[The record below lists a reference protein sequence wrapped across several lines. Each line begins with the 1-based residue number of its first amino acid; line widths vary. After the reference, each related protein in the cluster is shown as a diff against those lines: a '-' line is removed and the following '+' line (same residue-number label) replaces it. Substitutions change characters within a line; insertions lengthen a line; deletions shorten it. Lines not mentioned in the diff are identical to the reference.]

1 MTNELGLLIYFLVY
15 FGFAFVWKSWINY
28 KQTGVNPV
36 VLPKSD
42 DAYGYV
48 AKGFKLVMIAL
59 FVFCVINLLL
69 PNLSAFFGT
78 FTLPCSSV
86 FSAVGWVLMLAALF
100 VTLKAQND
108 MKTAWRIGIDTQVKT
123 DLMTSGLFGFSRNPI
138 FLSMRASL
146 LGLFLVSPSTVTAL
160 FACLGEVF
168 MQIQVRLEE
177 VHLFGLHGEKY
188 TQYQQRTCR
197 WL

>member
-1 MTNELGLLIYFLVY
+1 MTNELGLLIYFLMY
-15 FGFAFVWKSWINY
+15 FGFAFVWKSWVNY

-78 FTLPCSSV
+78 FTLPYSSV
-86 FSAVGWVLMLAALF
+86 FSAFGWILMVVALF

-108 MKTAWRIGIDTQVKT
+108 MKTAWRIGIDKQVKT
-123 DLMTSGLFGFSRNPI
+123 DLMTSGLFEFSRNPI

-188 TQYQQRTCR
+188 TQYQQRTRR

>member
-1 MTNELGLLIYFLVY
+1 MTNELALLIYFLTY
-15 FGFAFVWKSWINY
+15 FGSAFVWKSWVNY

-36 VLPKSD
+36 VLPNSD

-59 FVFCVINLLL
+59 FVFCIINLFL
-69 PNLSAFFGT
+69 PSLRAFFGT
-78 FTLPCSSV
+78 FTLP
-86 FSAVGWVLMLAALF
+86 FSEGFCAVGWGLMLAALF
-100 VTLKAQND
+100 VTLKSQND

-123 DLMTSGLFGFSRNPI
+123 DLMTSGLFKFSRNPI
-138 FLSMRASL
+138 FLSMRTSL
-146 LGLFLVSPSTVTAL
+146 LGLFLVSPSTITAL

-177 VHLFGLHGEKY
+177 VHLLGLHGEKY
-188 TQYQQRTCR
+188 TQYQQRTRR